1 MQHILIVEDDR
12 TIAESITFILEQDS
26 FSCQW
31 FDNGNDALDYVENN
45 AVDLMLLDVGLPD
58 MSGFDVLRKLRIKSD
73 LPVVIIS
80 ARDDE
85 SDQVLA
91 LEGLGANGYITK
103 PFSPRIVVAHV
114 RSQLRR
120 NRADKNSRSKFSI
133 NQAMQKISFHNQEL
147 TLTPTEFKILS
158 HLIEH
163 PNQVHTREY
172 LMKNIWGDKLHPSD
186 ESTINTH
193 IKSIR
198 KRLKEIDELCDPQKL
213 ILTNRG
219 IGYSLIE

>member
-12 TIAESITFILEQDS
+12 TIAESIAFILEQDS

-31 FDNGNDALDYVENN
+31 FDNGIDALDYVENN

-73 LPVVIIS
+73 LPVVIIT

-103 PFSPRIVVAHV
+103 PFSPRLVVAHV

-120 NRADKNSRSKFSI
+120 DRTDTNPESKFSI
-133 NQAMQKISFHNQEL
+133 NQDMQKILFHNQEL
-147 TLTPTEFKILS
+147 ALTQTEFKILS
-158 HLIEH
+158 HLIQ
-163 PNQVHTREY
+163 PVSY
-172 LMKNIWGDKLHPSD
+172 
-186 ESTINTH
+186 TH
-193 IKSIR
+193 
-198 KRLKEIDELCDPQKL
+198 LTLP
-213 ILTNRG
+213 TNR
-219 IGYSLIE
+219 EV

>member
-12 TIAESITFILEQDS
+12 TIAESIIFILEQDS

-31 FDNGNDALDYVENN
+31 FDNGRDSLDYVEDNE
-45 AVDLMLLDVGLPD
+45 VDLMLLDVGLPD
-58 MSGFDVLRKLRIKSD
+58 MSGFDVLRKVRIESD

-103 PFSPRIVVAHV
+103 PFSPRLVVAHV
-114 RSQLRR
+114 RAQLRR
-120 NRADKNSRSKFSI
+120 ERTDINPESKFSI
-133 NQAMQKISFHNQEL
+133 NQAMQRVMFYNQEL
-147 TLTPTEFKILS
+147 VLTPAEFKILS
-158 HLIEH
+158 HLIKH

-172 LMKNIWGDKLHPSD
+172 LMSIIWDRPHGSD
-186 ESTINTH
+186 IKTINTH

-198 KRLKEIDELCDPQKL
+198 KRLHEIDEMNDY
-213 ILTNRG
+213 IETHRG

>member
-31 FDNGNDALDYVENN
+31 LDNGHDALDYVENN

-58 MSGFDVLRKLRIKSD
+58 MSGFDVLRKVRVKSD

-103 PFSPRIVVAHV
+103 PFSPRLVVAHV
-114 RSQLRR
+114 RAQLRR
-120 NRADKNSRSKFSI
+120 DRADNNSESKFSI
-133 NQAMQKISFHNQEL
+133 NQAMQRIIFHNQEL
-147 TLTPTEFKILS
+147 TLTPAEFKILS
-158 HLIEH
+158 HLIQH

-172 LMKNIWGDKLHPSD
+172 LMRIIWGRKYPSD
-186 ESTINTH
+186 EKTINTH

-198 KRLKEIDELCDPQKL
+198 KRLHEIDEINDP
-213 ILTNRG
+213 IETHRG

>member
-12 TIAESITFILEQDS
+12 TIAESIAFILEQDS

-31 FDNGNDALDYVENN
+31 FNNGRDTLDYIENN
-45 AVDLMLLDVGLPD
+45 EVDLMLLDVGLPD
-58 MSGFDVLRKLRIKSD
+58 MSGFDVLRKVRIKSD
-73 LPVVIIS
+73 LPVIIIS

-85 SDQVLA
+85 SDQVLG

-103 PFSPRIVVAHV
+103 PFSPRLVVAHV

-120 NRADKNSRSKFSI
+120 DRTDKNPKSKFSI
-133 NQAMQKISFHNQEL
+133 NQAMQRVLFHNHEL
-147 TLTPTEFKILS
+147 VLTPAEFKILS
-158 HLIEH
+158 HLIKH

-172 LMKNIWGDKLHPSD
+172 LMNIIWDRPHGSD
-186 ESTINTH
+186 EKTINTH

-198 KRLKEIDELCDPQKL
+198 KRLHEIDEMNDY
-213 ILTNRG
+213 IETHRG

>member
-1 MQHILIVEDDR
+1 MQHILIVEDDK
-12 TIAESITFILEQDS
+12 TIAESIIFILEQDS

-31 FDNGNDALDYVENN
+31 FDNGLDALDYVENN

-58 MSGFDVLRKLRIKSD
+58 MSGFDVLRKVRIESD

-103 PFSPRIVVAHV
+103 PFSPRLVVAHV

-120 NRADKNSRSKFSI
+120 DRTGKNPKSKFSI
-133 NQAMQKISFHNQEL
+133 NQAMQKILFHNQEL
-147 TLTPTEFKILS
+147 TLTQTEFKILS
-158 HLIEH
+158 HLIKH
-163 PNQVHTREY
+163 PNQVHSRDY
-172 LMKNIWGDKLHPSD
+172 LMNNIWDKPHGSD
-186 ESTINTH
+186 EKTINTH

-198 KRLKEIDELCDPQKL
+198 KRLHEIDELIDPQKL
-213 ILTNRG
+213 IVTHRG
-219 IGYSLIE
+219 IGYSLLE

>member
-12 TIAESITFILEQDS
+12 TIAESIAFILEQDS

-31 FDNGNDALDYVENN
+31 FDNGTDALDYLENN

-58 MSGFDVLRKLRIKSD
+58 MSGFDVLRKVRVKSD
-73 LPVVIIS
+73 LPVVIIT

-103 PFSPRIVVAHV
+103 PFSPRLVVAHV
-114 RSQLRR
+114 RAQLRR
-120 NRADKNSRSKFSI
+120 ERTDNNPESKFSI
-133 NQAMQKISFHNQEL
+133 NQAMQRVMFHNQEL
-147 TLTPTEFKILS
+147 TLTPAEFKILS
-158 HLIEH
+158 HLIKH

-172 LMKNIWGDKLHPSD
+172 LMSIIWDRPHGSD
-186 ESTINTH
+186 IKTINTH

-198 KRLKEIDELCDPQKL
+198 KRLHEIDE
-213 ILTNRG
+213 INYYIETHRG

>member
-12 TIAESITFILEQDS
+12 TIAESIAFILEQDS

-31 FDNGNDALDYVENN
+31 FDNGRDALDYIGNN
-45 AVDLMLLDVGLPD
+45 EVDLILLDVGLPD
-58 MSGFDVLRKLRIKSD
+58 MSGFDVLRKVRIKSD
-73 LPVVIIS
+73 LPVIIIS

-85 SDQVLA
+85 SDQVLG

-103 PFSPRIVVAHV
+103 PFSPRLVVAHV

-120 NRADKNSRSKFSI
+120 DRTDKNPKSKFSI
-133 NQAMQKISFHNQEL
+133 NQAMQRALFHDQEL
-147 TLTPTEFKILS
+147 TLTPAEFKILS
-158 HLIEH
+158 HLIKH

-172 LMKNIWGDKLHPSD
+172 LMNIIWDRPHGSD
-186 ESTINTH
+186 EKTINTH

-198 KRLKEIDELCDPQKL
+198 KRLHEIDEMNDY
-213 ILTNRG
+213 IETHRG

>member
-31 FDNGNDALDYVENN
+31 FDNGSDALAYVENN

-120 NRADKNSRSKFSI
+120 NRTDKNSRSKFSI

-147 TLTPTEFKILS
+147 TLTPLEFKILS
-158 HLIEH
+158 HLIQH

-172 LMKNIWGDKLHPSD
+172 LMNNIWERPHGSD
-186 ESTINTH
+186 EKTINTH

-198 KRLKEIDELCDPQKL
+198 KRLLEIDESDP
-213 ILTNRG
+213 IETHRG

>member
-1 MQHILIVEDDR
+1 MQHILIVEDDK
-12 TIAESITFILEQDS
+12 TIAESIAFILEQDS

-31 FDNGNDALDYVENN
+31 FDNGTDALDCVENN

-58 MSGFDVLRKLRIKSD
+58 MSGFDVLRKVRIKSD
-73 LPVVIIS
+73 LPVVIIT

-103 PFSPRIVVAHV
+103 PFSPRLVVAHV

-120 NRADKNSRSKFSI
+120 DRTDTNPESKFSI
-133 NQAMQKISFHNQEL
+133 NQDMQRALFHDQEL
-147 TLTPTEFKILS
+147 TLTPAEFKILS
-158 HLIEH
+158 HLIQH
-163 PNQVHTREY
+163 PNRVHTREY
-172 LMKNIWGDKLHPSD
+172 LMSIIWDKPKGSD
-186 ESTINTH
+186 KKTINTH

-198 KRLKEIDELCDPQKL
+198 KRLKEIDESCDSQKL

>member
-31 FDNGNDALDYVENN
+31 FDNGSDALDYVENN

-147 TLTPTEFKILS
+147 TLTPLEFKILS
-158 HLIEH
+158 HLIQH

-172 LMKNIWGDKLHPSD
+172 LMNNIWDRPHGSD
-186 ESTINTH
+186 EKTINTH

-198 KRLKEIDELCDPQKL
+198 KRLLEIDESDP
-213 ILTNRG
+213 IETHRG

>member
-31 FDNGNDALDYVENN
+31 FDNGGDALDYVENN

-120 NRADKNSRSKFSI
+120 NRTDKNSRSKFSI

-147 TLTPTEFKILS
+147 TLTPLEFKILS
-158 HLIEH
+158 HLIQH

-172 LMKNIWGDKLHPSD
+172 LMNNIWDRPHGSD
-186 ESTINTH
+186 EKTINTH

-198 KRLKEIDELCDPQKL
+198 KRLLEIDESDP
-213 ILTNRG
+213 IETHRG

>member
-31 FDNGNDALDYVENN
+31 FDNGRDALDYVDNN
-45 AVDLMLLDVGLPD
+45 AVDLILLDVGLPD
-58 MSGFDVLRKLRIKSD
+58 MSGFDVLRKIRIKSD
-73 LPVVIIS
+73 LPVVVIS

-103 PFSPRIVVAHV
+103 PFSPRLVVANV
-114 RSQLRR
+114 RAQLRR
-120 NRADKNSRSKFSI
+120 GHTDKNPESKFSI
-133 NQAMQKISFHNQEL
+133 NKAMQKISFHNQEL
-147 TLTPTEFKILS
+147 SLTQTEFKILS

-172 LMKNIWGDKLHPSD
+172 LMSIIWDRPHGSD
-186 ESTINTH
+186 VKTINTH

-198 KRLKEIDELCDPQKL
+198 KRLQEIDEIDP
-213 ILTNRG
+213 IETHRG

>member
-1 MQHILIVEDDR
+1 MRHILIVEDDR

-31 FDNGNDALDYVENN
+31 FDNGSDALDYVENN

-147 TLTPTEFKILS
+147 TLTPLEFKILS
-158 HLIEH
+158 HLIQH

-172 LMKNIWGDKLHPSD
+172 LMNNIWDRPHGSD
-186 ESTINTH
+186 EKTINTH

-198 KRLKEIDELCDPQKL
+198 KRLLEIDESDP
-213 ILTNRG
+213 IETHRG

>member
-12 TIAESITFILEQDS
+12 TIAESIAFILEQDS

-31 FDNGNDALDYVENN
+31 FDNGRDTLDYIENN
-45 AVDLMLLDVGLPD
+45 EVDLMLLDIGLPD
-58 MSGFDVLRKLRIKSD
+58 MSGFDVLRKVRIKSD
-73 LPVVIIS
+73 LPVIIIS

-85 SDQVLA
+85 SDQVLG

-103 PFSPRIVVAHV
+103 PFSPRLVVAHV

-120 NRADKNSRSKFSI
+120 DRADKNPKSKFSI
-133 NQAMQKISFHNQEL
+133 NQAMQRVLFHNQEL
-147 TLTPTEFKILS
+147 TLTPAEFKILS
-158 HLIEH
+158 HLIQH

-172 LMKNIWGDKLHPSD
+172 LMNIIWDRPHGSD
-186 ESTINTH
+186 EKTINTH

-198 KRLKEIDELCDPQKL
+198 KRLHEIDEMNDY
-213 ILTNRG
+213 IETHRG

>member
-31 FDNGNDALDYVENN
+31 FDNGSDALDYVENN

-120 NRADKNSRSKFSI
+120 NRADKNSKSKFSI

-147 TLTPTEFKILS
+147 TLTPLEFKILS
-158 HLIEH
+158 HLIQH

-172 LMKNIWGDKLHPSD
+172 LMNNIWDRPHGSD
-186 ESTINTH
+186 EKTINTH

-198 KRLKEIDELCDPQKL
+198 KRLLEIDESDP
-213 ILTNRG
+213 IETHRG

>member
-12 TIAESITFILEQDS
+12 TIAESITFILEQNS
-26 FSCQW
+26 YSSQW
-31 FDNGNDALDYVENN
+31 FDNGHDALDYLENN
-45 AVDLMLLDVGLPD
+45 KVDLVLLDVGLPD
-58 MSGFDVLRKLRIKSD
+58 MSGFDVLRKVRTKSD

-103 PFSPRIVVAHV
+103 PFSPRLVVAHV
-114 RSQLRR
+114 RAQLRR
-120 NRADKNSRSKFSI
+120 ERTDNNFESKFSI
-133 NQAMQKISFHNQEL
+133 NQALQRVIFHNQEL
-147 TLTPTEFKILS
+147 TLTPAEFKILS
-158 HLIEH
+158 HLIKH

-172 LMKNIWGDKLHPSD
+172 LMSIIWDRPHGSD
-186 ESTINTH
+186 VKTINTH

-198 KRLKEIDELCDPQKL
+198 KRLQEIDEIDP
-213 ILTNRG
+213 IETHRG

>member
-31 FDNGNDALDYVENN
+31 FDNGYDALEYVENN

-58 MSGFDVLRKLRIKSD
+58 MSGFDVLRKIRIKSD
-73 LPVVIIS
+73 IPVVIIT

-103 PFSPRIVVAHV
+103 PFSPRLVVAHV

-120 NRADKNSRSKFSI
+120 NRTDIKPGSKFSI
-133 NQAMQKISFHNQEL
+133 NQDMQKILFHDQEL
-147 TLTPTEFKILS
+147 TLTQTEFKILS

-163 PNQVHTREY
+163 PNRVHTREY
-172 LMKNIWGDKLHPSD
+172 LMKNIWDNPVSD
-186 ESTINTH
+186 EKTINTH

-198 KRLKEIDELCDPQKL
+198 KRIKENDESSDPQKI

>member
-12 TIAESITFILEQDS
+12 TIAESIAFILEQDS

-31 FDNGNDALDYVENN
+31 FDNGRDTLDYIENN
-45 AVDLMLLDVGLPD
+45 EVDLMLLDVGLPD
-58 MSGFDVLRKLRIKSD
+58 MSGFDVLRKVRIKSN
-73 LPVVIIS
+73 LPVIIIS

-85 SDQVLA
+85 SDQVLG

-103 PFSPRIVVAHV
+103 PFSPRLVVAHV

-120 NRADKNSRSKFSI
+120 DRTDKNPKSKFSI
-133 NQAMQKISFHNQEL
+133 NQAMQRVLFHNQEL
-147 TLTPTEFKILS
+147 VLTPAEFKILS
-158 HLIEH
+158 HLINH

-172 LMKNIWGDKLHPSD
+172 LMNIIWDRPHGSD
-186 ESTINTH
+186 EKTINTH

-198 KRLKEIDELCDPQKL
+198 KRLHEIDEMNDY
-213 ILTNRG
+213 IETHRG

>member
-31 FDNGNDALDYVENN
+31 FDNGRDALDYIENN
-45 AVDLMLLDVGLPD
+45 EVDLMLLDVGLPD
-58 MSGFDVLRKLRIKSD
+58 MSGFDVLRKVRVKSD

-103 PFSPRIVVAHV
+103 PFSPRLVVAHV
-114 RSQLRR
+114 RSQLRHLR
-120 NRADKNSRSKFSI
+120 SNRKTPKSKFSI
-133 NQAMQKISFHNQEL
+133 NQAMQRVLFHNQEL
-147 TLTPTEFKILS
+147 TLTPAEFKILS
-158 HLIEH
+158 HLIKH
-163 PNQVHTREY
+163 PNQAHTREY
-172 LMKNIWGDKLHPSD
+172 LMSIIWDKPHGSD
-186 ESTINTH
+186 VKTINTH
-193 IKSIR
+193 IKAIR
-198 KRLKEIDELCDPQKL
+198 KRLHEIDEMNDY
-213 ILTNRG
+213 IETHRG

>member
-12 TIAESITFILEQDS
+12 TIAESIAFILEQDS

-31 FDNGNDALDYVENN
+31 FDNGRDALDYIENN
-45 AVDLMLLDVGLPD
+45 EVDLMLLDVGLPD
-58 MSGFDVLRKLRIKSD
+58 ISGFDVLRKVRIKSD
-73 LPVVIIS
+73 LPVIIIS

-85 SDQVLA
+85 SDQVLG

-103 PFSPRIVVAHV
+103 PFSPRLVVAHV

-120 NRADKNSRSKFSI
+120 DRTDKNPKSKFSI
-133 NQAMQKISFHNQEL
+133 NQAMQRALFHDQEL
-147 TLTPTEFKILS
+147 TLTPAEFKILS
-158 HLIEH
+158 HLIKH

-172 LMKNIWGDKLHPSD
+172 LMSIIWDRPHGSD
-186 ESTINTH
+186 VKTINTH

-198 KRLKEIDELCDPQKL
+198 KRLHEIDEMSDPIK
-213 ILTNRG
+213 THRS

>member
-12 TIAESITFILEQDS
+12 TIAESIIFILEQDS

-31 FDNGNDALDYVENN
+31 FDNGRDALNYGKNN

-58 MSGFDVLRKLRIKSD
+58 MSGFDILREVRTKSD

-103 PFSPRIVVAHV
+103 PFSPRLVVAHV
-114 RSQLRR
+114 RAQLRR
-120 NRADKNSRSKFSI
+120 EHTDNNPESKFSI
-133 NQAMQKISFHNQEL
+133 NQALQRVMFHNQEL
-147 TLTPTEFKILS
+147 TLTPAEFKILS
-158 HLIEH
+158 HLIKN
-163 PNQVHTREY
+163 PNEVHTREY
-172 LMKNIWGDKLHPSD
+172 LMSIIWDRPHGSD
-186 ESTINTH
+186 VKTINTH

-198 KRLKEIDELCDPQKL
+198 KRLHEIDEIDP
-213 ILTNRG
+213 IETHRG

>member
-12 TIAESITFILEQDS
+12 TIAESIAFILEQDS

-31 FDNGNDALDYVENN
+31 FDNGRDALDYIGNN
-45 AVDLMLLDVGLPD
+45 EVDLILLDVGLPD
-58 MSGFDVLRKLRIKSD
+58 MSGFDVLRKVRIKSD
-73 LPVVIIS
+73 LPVIIIS

-85 SDQVLA
+85 SDQVLG

-103 PFSPRIVVAHV
+103 PFSPRLVVAHV

-120 NRADKNSRSKFSI
+120 DRTDKNPKSKFSI
-133 NQAMQKISFHNQEL
+133 NQAMQRALFHDQEL
-147 TLTPTEFKILS
+147 TLTPAEFKILS
-158 HLIEH
+158 HLIKH

-172 LMKNIWGDKLHPSD
+172 LMSIIWDRPHGSD
-186 ESTINTH
+186 EKTINTH

-198 KRLKEIDELCDPQKL
+198 KRLHEIDEMNDY
-213 ILTNRG
+213 IETHRG

>member
-12 TIAESITFILEQDS
+12 TIAESIAFILEQDS

-31 FDNGNDALDYVENN
+31 FDNGGDALDYVENN

-58 MSGFDVLRKLRIKSD
+58 MSGFDVLRKLRTNSD

-91 LEGLGANGYITK
+91 LEGLGANGYIPK
-103 PFSPRIVVAHV
+103 PFSPRLVVAHV
-114 RSQLRR
+114 RSQLRHSR
-120 NRADKNSRSKFSI
+120 TDKNPESKFSI
-133 NQAMQKISFHNQEL
+133 NQAMQKILFHDQEL
-147 TLTPTEFKILS
+147 TLTQTEFKILS
-158 HLIEH
+158 HLIQ
-163 PNQVHTREY
+163 PTNQVHTREY
-172 LMKNIWGDKLHPSD
+172 LMSNIWDRPHGSD
-186 ESTINTH
+186 IKTINTH

-198 KRLKEIDELCDPQKL
+198 KRLHEIDEINDY
-213 ILTNRG
+213 IETHRG

>member
-12 TIAESITFILEQDS
+12 TIAESIAFILEQDS

-31 FDNGNDALDYVENN
+31 FDNGRDALDYIENN
-45 AVDLMLLDVGLPD
+45 EVNLMLLDVGLPD
-58 MSGFDVLRKLRIKSD
+58 MSGFDVLRKVRIKSD
-73 LPVVIIS
+73 LPVIIIS

-85 SDQVLA
+85 SDQVLG

-103 PFSPRIVVAHV
+103 PFSPRLVVAHV

-120 NRADKNSRSKFSI
+120 DRTDKNPKSKFSI
-133 NQAMQKISFHNQEL
+133 NQAMQRVLFHNQEL
-147 TLTPTEFKILS
+147 TLTPAEFKILS
-158 HLIEH
+158 HLIQH

-172 LMKNIWGDKLHPSD
+172 LMNIIWDRPHGSD
-186 ESTINTH
+186 EKTINTH

-198 KRLKEIDELCDPQKL
+198 KRLHEIDEMNDY
-213 ILTNRG
+213 IETHRG

>member
-1 MQHILIVEDDR
+1 MRHILIVEDDR

-31 FDNGNDALDYVENN
+31 FDNGSDALDYVENN

-120 NRADKNSRSKFSI
+120 NRTDKNSRSKFSI

-147 TLTPTEFKILS
+147 TLTPLEFKILS
-158 HLIEH
+158 HLIQH

-172 LMKNIWGDKLHPSD
+172 LMNNIWDRPHGSD
-186 ESTINTH
+186 EKTINTH

-198 KRLKEIDELCDPQKL
+198 KRLLEIDESDP
-213 ILTNRG
+213 IETHRG

>member
-12 TIAESITFILEQDS
+12 TIAESIAFILEQDS

-31 FDNGNDALDYVENN
+31 FDNGRDTLDYIENN
-45 AVDLMLLDVGLPD
+45 EVDLMLLDVGLPD
-58 MSGFDVLRKLRIKSD
+58 MSGFDVLRKVRIKSD
-73 LPVVIIS
+73 LPVIIIS

-85 SDQVLA
+85 SDQVLG

-103 PFSPRIVVAHV
+103 PFSPRLVVAHV

-120 NRADKNSRSKFSI
+120 DRTDKNPKSKFSI
-133 NQAMQKISFHNQEL
+133 NQAMQRVLFHNQEL
-147 TLTPTEFKILS
+147 TLTPAEFKILS
-158 HLIEH
+158 HLIKH

-172 LMKNIWGDKLHPSD
+172 LMNIIWDRPHGSD
-186 ESTINTH
+186 EKTINTH

-198 KRLKEIDELCDPQKL
+198 KRLHEIDEMNDY
-213 ILTNRG
+213 IETHRG

>member
-12 TIAESITFILEQDS
+12 TIAESIAFILEQDS

-31 FDNGNDALDYVENN
+31 FDNGRDTLDYIENN
-45 AVDLMLLDVGLPD
+45 EVDLMLLDVGLPD
-58 MSGFDVLRKLRIKSD
+58 MSGFDVLRKVRIKSD
-73 LPVVIIS
+73 LPVIIIS

-85 SDQVLA
+85 SDQVLG

-103 PFSPRIVVAHV
+103 PFSPRLVVAHV

-120 NRADKNSRSKFSI
+120 DRADKNPKSKFSI
-133 NQAMQKISFHNQEL
+133 NQAMQRVLFHNQEL
-147 TLTPTEFKILS
+147 TLTPAEFKILS
-158 HLIEH
+158 HLIKH

-172 LMKNIWGDKLHPSD
+172 LMNIIWDRPHGSD
-186 ESTINTH
+186 EKTINTH

-198 KRLKEIDELCDPQKL
+198 KRLKEIDE
-213 ILTNRG
+213 
-219 IGYSLIE
+219 

>member
-31 FDNGNDALDYVENN
+31 FANGPDALDYVENN

-58 MSGFDVLRKLRIKSD
+58 MSGFDVLRKVRVKSD
-73 LPVVIIS
+73 LPVVIIT

-103 PFSPRIVVAHV
+103 PFSPRLVVAHV
-114 RSQLRR
+114 RAQLRR
-120 NRADKNSRSKFSI
+120 ERTDNNPESKFSI
-133 NQAMQKISFHNQEL
+133 NQAMQRVMFHNQEL
-147 TLTPTEFKILS
+147 TLTPAEFKILS
-158 HLIEH
+158 HLIKH

-172 LMKNIWGDKLHPSD
+172 LMSIIWDRPHGSD
-186 ESTINTH
+186 IKTINTH

-198 KRLKEIDELCDPQKL
+198 KRLHEIDEINDY
-213 ILTNRG
+213 IETHRG

>member
-12 TIAESITFILEQDS
+12 TIAESIAFILEQDS

-31 FDNGNDALDYVENN
+31 FDNGRDALDYIENN
-45 AVDLMLLDVGLPD
+45 EVDLILLDVGLPD
-58 MSGFDVLRKLRIKSD
+58 MSGFDVLRKVRIKSD
-73 LPVVIIS
+73 LPVIIIS

-85 SDQVLA
+85 SDQVLG

-103 PFSPRIVVAHV
+103 PFSPRLVVAHV

-120 NRADKNSRSKFSI
+120 DRTDKNPKSKFSI
-133 NQAMQKISFHNQEL
+133 NQAMQRVLFHNQEL
-147 TLTPTEFKILS
+147 VLTPAEFKILS
-158 HLIEH
+158 HLIKH

-172 LMKNIWGDKLHPSD
+172 LMNIIWDRPHGSD
-186 ESTINTH
+186 EKTINTH

-198 KRLKEIDELCDPQKL
+198 KRLHEIDEMNDY
-213 ILTNRG
+213 IETHRG

>member
-12 TIAESITFILEQDS
+12 TIAESIAFILEQDS

-31 FDNGNDALDYVENN
+31 FDNGIDALDYVENN

-73 LPVVIIS
+73 LPVVIIT

-103 PFSPRIVVAHV
+103 PFSPRLVVAHV
-114 RSQLRR
+114 RAQLRR
-120 NRADKNSRSKFSI
+120 ERTDNNPESKFSI
-133 NQAMQKISFHNQEL
+133 NQAMQRVMFHNQEL
-147 TLTPTEFKILS
+147 TLTPAEFKILS
-158 HLIEH
+158 HLIKH

-172 LMKNIWGDKLHPSD
+172 LMSIIWDRPHGSD
-186 ESTINTH
+186 IKTINTH

-198 KRLKEIDELCDPQKL
+198 KRLHEIDEINDY
-213 ILTNRG
+213 IETHRG

>member
-31 FDNGNDALDYVENN
+31 FDNGGDALDYVENN

-58 MSGFDVLRKLRIKSD
+58 MSGFDVLRKLRTKSD

-103 PFSPRIVVAHV
+103 PFSPRLVVAHV
-114 RSQLRR
+114 RAQLRR
-120 NRADKNSRSKFSI
+120 EPTDNNPESKFSI
-133 NQAMQKISFHNQEL
+133 NQALQRVMFHNQEL
-147 TLTPTEFKILS
+147 TLTPAEFKILS
-158 HLIEH
+158 HLIKN
-163 PNQVHTREY
+163 PNEVHTRKY
-172 LMKNIWGDKLHPSD
+172 LMSIIWDSPHGSD
-186 ESTINTH
+186 PKTINTH

-198 KRLKEIDELCDPQKL
+198 KRLQEFDEIDPIE
-213 ILTNRG
+213 THRG
-219 IGYSLIE
+219 MGYSLIE

>member
-12 TIAESITFILEQDS
+12 TIAESIAFILEQDS

-31 FDNGNDALDYVENN
+31 FDNGRDALDYIENN
-45 AVDLMLLDVGLPD
+45 EVDLMLLDVGLPD
-58 MSGFDVLRKLRIKSD
+58 MSGFDVLRKVRIKSN
-73 LPVVIIS
+73 LPVIIIS

-85 SDQVLA
+85 SDQVLG

-103 PFSPRIVVAHV
+103 PFSPRLVVAHV

-120 NRADKNSRSKFSI
+120 DRADKNPKSKFSI
-133 NQAMQKISFHNQEL
+133 NQAMQRVLFHNQEL
-147 TLTPTEFKILS
+147 TLTPAEFKILS
-158 HLIEH
+158 HLVKH

-172 LMKNIWGDKLHPSD
+172 LMNIIWDRPHGSD
-186 ESTINTH
+186 EKTINTH

-198 KRLKEIDELCDPQKL
+198 KRLHEIDEMNDY
-213 ILTNRG
+213 IETHRG

>member
-12 TIAESITFILEQDS
+12 TIAESIAFILEQDS

-31 FDNGNDALDYVENN
+31 FDNGIDALDYVENN

-73 LPVVIIS
+73 LPVVIIT

-103 PFSPRIVVAHV
+103 PFSPRLVVAHV
-114 RSQLRR
+114 RAQLRR
-120 NRADKNSRSKFSI
+120 ERTDNNPESKFSI
-133 NQAMQKISFHNQEL
+133 NQAMQRVMFHNQEL
-147 TLTPTEFKILS
+147 TLTPAEFKILS
-158 HLIEH
+158 HLIKH

-172 LMKNIWGDKLHPSD
+172 LMSIIWDRPHGSD
-186 ESTINTH
+186 VKTINTH

-198 KRLKEIDELCDPQKL
+198 KRLQEIDEIDP
-213 ILTNRG
+213 IETHRG

>member
-12 TIAESITFILEQDS
+12 TIAESIAFILEQDS

-31 FDNGNDALDYVENN
+31 FDNGRDTLDYIENN
-45 AVDLMLLDVGLPD
+45 EVDLMLLDVGLPD
-58 MSGFDVLRKLRIKSD
+58 MSGFDVLRKVRIKSD
-73 LPVVIIS
+73 LPVIIIS

-85 SDQVLA
+85 SDQVLG

-103 PFSPRIVVAHV
+103 PFSPRLVVAHV

-120 NRADKNSRSKFSI
+120 DRADKNPKSKFSI
-133 NQAMQKISFHNQEL
+133 NQAMQRVLFHNQEL
-147 TLTPTEFKILS
+147 TLTPAEFKILS
-158 HLIEH
+158 HLIKH

-172 LMKNIWGDKLHPSD
+172 LMNIIWDRPHGSD
-186 ESTINTH
+186 EKTINTH

-198 KRLKEIDELCDPQKL
+198 KRLHEIDEMNDY
-213 ILTNRG
+213 IETHRG